1 MRIALAGLAAL
12 AVAMGIGRFAFTPIL
27 PMMLEDA
34 AVSAASGGLTNASG
48 GLTNAGGDLT
58 VAGGG
63 WLASANYLGY
73 FVGALWAGMRHAS
86 RVRAAVAIRAG
97 LAAIAL
103 STLAMAL
110 DAGFAAWAVLRFIA
124 GVASAWVLVRTSS
137 WCLERII
144 PLGRPILA
152 GVLFA
157 GVGTGVAVAGVLCAV
172 LMAAH
177 AGSSA
182 AWLLLGVVS
191 LAVICFV
198 WPVFSFSNEGTTR
211 SSAVPRWTWAQVR
224 LVIAYG
230 AYGFGYIIPATF
242 LPVLARDVVSDP
254 AVFGWAWPVFGTAAA
269 FSTLGVA
276 LLSGRYGN
284 RAAWIASHLVMAL
297 GVAAPVFWP
306 GAPGILL
313 AALCVGGTFVV
324 ITMVGLQ
331 EARTVVASEG
341 NANPARLMA
350 AMTAAFAA
358 GQIAGPLSV
367 SFLVGAGGGFTAA
380 LLTASGMLVAGAAL
394 LLRKPGF
401 PPSRE

>member
-27 PMMLEDA
+27 PMMLQDA
-34 AVSAASGGLTNASG
+34 GLS
-48 GLTNAGGDLT
+48 

-73 FVGALWAGMRHAS
+73 LVGALWAGAARS
-86 RVRAAVAIRAG
+86 RAAPAIRAG

-103 STLAMAL
+103 STLAMTL
-110 DAGFAAWAVLRFIA
+110 DAGFAAWTVLRFIA
-124 GVASAWVLVRTSS
+124 GVASAWVLVHVSS
-137 WCLERII
+137 WCLERIL

-157 GVGTGVAVAGVLCAV
+157 GVGTGVAVAGLLCVA
-172 LMAAH
+172 LMSVH
-177 AGSSA
+177 AQSSS
-182 AWLLLGVVS
+182 AWLLLGLAS
-191 LAVICFV
+191 LAVIALV
-198 WPVFSFSNEGTTR
+198 WPVFSSSNQNSTQSRARG
-211 SSAVPRWTWAQVR
+211 RWSWAQLR

-242 LPVLARDVVSDP
+242 LPVMARDVVSDP
-254 AVFGWAWPVFGTAAA
+254 AVFGWAWPVFGAAA
-269 FSTLGVA
+269 ALSTLGVA
-276 LLSGRYGN
+276 LLSGRKGNPGGN
-284 RAAWIASHLVMAL
+284 RVAWIWSHLVMAL

-306 GAPGILL
+306 GAPGIVL

-331 EARTVVASEG
+331 EARVIAGKEG
-341 NANPARLMA
+341 NANPAPLMA

-367 SFLVGAGGGFTAA
+367 SFLVGAGGGFSAA
-380 LLTASGMLVAGAAL
+380 LLIACASLLAGAL
-394 LLRKPGF
+394 VLVTTSCL
-401 PPSRE
+401 PSR

>member
-1 MRIALAGLAAL
+1 MRFALAGLAAL

-27 PMMLEDA
+27 PMMLQDA
-34 AVSAASGGLTNASG
+34 GLS
-48 GLTNAGGDLT
+48 

-73 FVGALWAGMRHAS
+73 LVGALWAGA
-86 RVRAAVAIRAG
+86 VRARAALAIRAG

-103 STLAMAL
+103 ATLAMAL

-124 GVASAWVLVRTSS
+124 GVASAWVLVNTSS
-137 WCLERII
+137 WCLDRIL
-144 PLGRPILA
+144 PLGKPILA

-157 GVGTGVAVAGVLCAV
+157 GVGTGVAVAGVICAL
-172 LMAAH
+172 LMFVH
-177 AGSSA
+177 ASSPS
-182 AWLLLGVVS
+182 AWLLLGIAS
-191 LAVICFV
+191 LAVTFLI
-198 WPVFSFSNEGTTR
+198 WPVFSQ
-211 SSAVPRWTWAQVR
+211 SSEKTNRFETAARWSWAQAR

-242 LPVLARDVVSDP
+242 LPVMARDVVSDP
-254 AVFGWAWPVFGTAAA
+254 AVFGWAWPVFGAAA
-269 FSTLGVA
+269 ALSTLGVA
-276 LLSGRYGN
+276 LLSGRAGNPGGN
-284 RAAWIASHLVMAL
+284 RVAWISSHLVMAL

-306 GAPGILL
+306 GAPGIVL

-331 EARTVVASEG
+331 EARTVVAAEG
-341 NANPARLMA
+341 NANPAPLMA

-367 SFLVGAGGGFTAA
+367 SLLVGAGGGFSAA
-380 LLTASGMLVAGAAL
+380 LLIACASLVAGAAL
-394 LLRKPGF
+394 LLVSTRPISSR
-401 PPSRE
+401 PSR

>member
-27 PMMLEDA
+27 PMMQQDA
-34 AVSAASGGLTNASG
+34 GLS
-48 GLTNAGGDLT
+48 

-73 FVGALWAGMRHAS
+73 LVGALWAGA
-86 RVRAAVAIRAG
+86 VRAPAALAIRAG

-103 STLAMAL
+103 ATLAMAL

-124 GVASAWVLVRTSS
+124 GVASAWVLVHTSS

-157 GVGTGVAVAGVLCAV
+157 GVGTGVAVAGILCVV

-177 AGSSA
+177 ARSSA
-182 AWLLLGVVS
+182 AWLLLGVVAS
-191 LAVICFV
+191 ATTVIL
-198 WPVFSFSNEGTTR
+198 WPRFETSKENERTFSDAG
-211 SSAVPRWTWAQVR
+211 RWSWEQAR
-224 LVIAYG
+224 LVVAYG

-242 LPVLARDVVSDP
+242 LPVMARDVVSDP
-254 AVFGWAWPVFGTAAA
+254 AVFGWAWPVFGAAA
-269 FSTLGVA
+269 VLSTLGVA
-276 LLSGRYGN
+276 LLSGRYGT

-306 GAPGILL
+306 GAPGIVL

-331 EARTVVASEG
+331 EARVIVGKEG
-341 NANPARLMA
+341 NANPAPLMA

-367 SFLVGAGGGFTAA
+367 SLLVGAGSGFSAA
-380 LLTASGMLVAGAAL
+380 LLIACASLIAGAAL
-394 LLRKPGF
+394 LVTSSQRT
-401 PPSRE
+401 R

>member
-34 AVSAASGGLTNASG
+34 GLS
-48 GLTNAGGDLT
+48 

-73 FVGALWAGMRHAS
+73 LVGALWAGA
-86 RVRAAVAIRAG
+86 VRAQAALAIRAG

-103 STLAMAL
+103 STLAMAM
-110 DAGFAAWAVLRFIA
+110 DAGFAAWAVLRFVA
-124 GVASAWVLVRTSS
+124 GVASAWVLVHTSS
-137 WCLERII
+137 WCLERIL

-157 GVGTGVAVAGVLCAV
+157 GVGTGVAVAGVLCAL
-172 LMAAH
+172 LMSAH
-177 AGSSA
+177 ASSQN
-182 AWLLLGVVS
+182 AWLLLGVAS
-191 LAVICFV
+191 LAVTFFI
-198 WPVFSFSNEGTTR
+198 WPVFSI
-211 SSAVPRWTWAQVR
+211 SSEKTNRFDAAARWSWAQAR
-224 LVIAYG
+224 LVLAYG

-242 LPVLARDVVSDP
+242 LPVMARDVVSDP
-254 AVFGWAWPVFGTAAA
+254 AVFGWVWPVFGVAAA
-269 FSTLGVA
+269 LSTLGVA
-276 LLSGRYGN
+276 LLSGRDGN

-297 GVAAPVFWP
+297 GVAAPVFWR
-306 GAPGILL
+306 GAPGILI

-331 EARTVVASEG
+331 EARVVVEKEG
-341 NANPARLMA
+341 KANPARLMA

-358 GQIAGPLSV
+358 GQIVGPLSV
-367 SFLVGAGGGFTAA
+367 SLLVGAGGGFTAA
-380 LLTASGMLVAGAAL
+380 LLIACASLLAGAAL
-394 LLRKPGF
+394 LATSSQRT
-401 PPSRE
+401 R